1 MDIFNILGY
10 INKLSLL
17 AFVVTLGIL
26 LYQFYLLIKDSSHSK
41 EAPVIPDFNES
52 AAVAPT
58 VNYTKL
64 ADIAVKENPSS
75 NSRLVILIIVT
86 VGLVAFLSFAILA
99 KNRQAESVVDEEPLI
114 KLVASKGIKIYD
126 DQWIELKE
134 KEVATLSAGTAII
147 IALDVPEIDNID
159 KARIRINQS
168 KWSSEDESV
177 KFDQS
182 RRLYYRD
189 YIIASGSS
197 FIKAE
202 AQLHSTVDGWLGE

>member
-1 MDIFNILGY
+1 MD
-10 INKLSLL
+10 
-17 AFVVTLGIL
+17 
-26 LYQFYLLIKDSSHSK
+26 
-41 EAPVIPDFNES
+41 
-52 AAVAPT
+52 
-58 VNYTKL
+58 
-64 ADIAVKENPSS
+64 
-75 NSRLVILIIVT
+75 
-86 VGLVAFLSFAILA
+86 
-99 KNRQAESVVDEEPLI
+99 KNRQAESVDDEEPLI